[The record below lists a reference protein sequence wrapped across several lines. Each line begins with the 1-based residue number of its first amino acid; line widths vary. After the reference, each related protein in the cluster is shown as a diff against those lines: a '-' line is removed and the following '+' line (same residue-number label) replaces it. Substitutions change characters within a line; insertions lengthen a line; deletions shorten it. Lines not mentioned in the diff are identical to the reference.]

1 MACLRATVLRPAHLV
16 CAGPPVARVGSP
28 SADRV
33 GLFGTLGYTG
43 RKGNRVSVHGPGRR
57 ERDGQ
62 EDPMGMRATTAER
75 PPGGALGRALGEGP
89 ASGAGA

>member
-28 SADRV
+28 STDGD

-62 EDPMGMRATTAER
+62 EDPMDMRVTTVER
-75 PPGGALGRALGEGP
+75 PPGGALGEGP